1 MTYHN
6 GFGTTFLEDL
16 KSRCDIVQVISK
28 YLPLEKKGRNYWGS
42 CPFHHEKTPSF
53 SVNPESQFYHCF
65 GCGVSGDVIKFVEE
79 MESVDFLGAVG
90 LLCEQAGMKMP
101 EFRGRDAARIEEE
114 KRKKDRLLNLVKDA
128 ANFYFTCLRR
138 PAGAEARAYLERRG
152 VDGETVKKFAL
163 GFSPD
168 TGSLPEYLRQKGYSR
183 EEMLASGAVGEK
195 NGYLFDNLAGRLI
208 FPIVNAFGEVIAFGG
223 RVLGKT
229 DFAKYKNTSDTE
241 LFNKRKTLY
250 GVHLVKK
257 TRQEKGLSAAVIV
270 EGYMDTVALWQAGFD
285 NVMASMG
292 TSLTKDQ
299 ARLIKRM
306 CDVVYISY
314 DGDAAGQKATL
325 RGLDILSSVGITV
338 RVVRLPEGRDPD
350 EVIRDGGPE
359 AYQKCL
365 DSAIPLIDFKLL
377 SLKSAYPVNNTEG
390 RRKYAYEAVKLIA
403 ELPSRTEQED
413 CLKLIRKE
421 TGFTLEA
428 LTRDLENVREAG
440 TQPPPAAPPRETVK
454 EGGME
459 TRAVR
464 MILCRLL
471 KGGGDPDDLS
481 LLPGLGDPCYG
492 ALADY
497 LKECWDEERN
507 PMPSMAYECVPPEAH
522 DEVSAI
528 LSADQSFS
536 DPAEADRY
544 CDEALRGFAAAS
556 LERDM
561 AAVASRF
568 EREEDLQE
576 RKKLAAQMG
585 DLMRK
590 LKKYK

>member
-1 MTYHN
+1 MAFHN
-6 GFGTTFLEDL
+6 GFGTAFLEEL
-16 KSRCDIVQVISK
+16 KSRCDIVQVIGK
-28 YLPLEKKGRNYWGS
+28 YLSLEKKGRNYWGS

-79 MESVDFLGAVG
+79 MESVDFLGAVR
-90 LLCEQAGMKMP
+90 LLCEQCGMKMP
-101 EFRGRDAARIEEE
+101 EFQGRDAARIEEE
-114 KRKKDRLLNLVKDA
+114 KRRKDRLLRLLKDT

-138 PAGAEARAYLERRG
+138 EVGAEARAYLERRG
-152 VDGETVKKFAL
+152 VEEDTVKKFAL

-168 TGSLPEYLRQKGYSR
+168 SASLPEYLEGKGYSR
-183 EEMLASGAVGEK
+183 EEMIASGAVGEK
-195 NGYLFDNLAGRLI
+195 GSFLFDNLAGRLI
-208 FPIVNAFGEVIAFGG
+208 FPIVNAFGEVVAFGG

-241 LFNKRKTLY
+241 IFNKRKTLY
-250 GVHLVKK
+250 GIHLVKK
-257 TRQEKGLSAAVIV
+257 TRQEKGLSAVVMV

-299 ARLIKRM
+299 ARLVKRM

-314 DGDAAGQKATL
+314 DGDVAGQKATL
-325 RGLDILSSVGITV
+325 RGLDILSSEGITV
-338 RVVRLPEGRDPD
+338 RVVRMPEGRDPD
-350 EVIRDGGPE
+350 EVIRDGGPQ

-377 SLKSAYPVNNTEG
+377 SLKSAFPVNNTEG

-413 CLKLIRKE
+413 CLKLVRQE

-428 LTRDLENVREAG
+428 LTRDLENARQAG
-440 TQPPPAAPPRETVK
+440 SAAVPPQPPQETVK

-464 MILCRLL
+464 MVLCRLL
-471 KGGGDPDDLS
+471 KGGGDPSDLEKLPS
-481 LLPGLGDPCYG
+481 LKDACHA

-497 LKECWDEERN
+497 LKECWAEGRS
-507 PMPSMAYECVPPEAH
+507 PMPSMAYEWVPPEAH
-522 DEVSAI
+522 DEVSAV

-536 DPAEADRY
+536 SEAEADRY
-544 CDEALRGFAAAS
+544 CEEALKGFSMARI
-556 LERDM
+556 ERDI
-561 AAVASRF
+561 AAVASRID
-568 EREEDLQE
+568 REEDLAE
-576 RKKLAAQMG
+576 RKKLSVK
-585 DLMRK
+585 LSELIRE